1 MFVRQLVNFVM
12 VQQDDGKQ
20 VFLKYMLSHQSSGKF
35 GVLIEKHVV
44 CNGSMSLTEECESNE
59 HYTLADALK
68 LAELC
73 TEFKVVPSTYLEVE
87 NDLHRTAIA

>member
-12 VQQDDGKQ
+12 VQQEDGKQ
-20 VFLKYMLSHQSSGKF
+20 VFLKYMLSHQDAGKF

-44 CNGSMSLTEECESNE
+44 CNGDMNLAEECESNE
-59 HYTLADALK
+59 HYTLPDALK

-73 TEFKVVPSTYLEVE
+73 TKFKVVPSTYPEVE
-87 NDLHRTAIA
+87 NHLHKTAIA

>member
-20 VFLKYMLSHQSSGKF
+20 VFLKYMLSHQDAGKF
-35 GVLIEKHVV
+35 RILIEKHVV
-44 CNGSMSLTEECESNE
+44 CNGNMDLAEKCESNE
-59 HYTLADALK
+59 HYTLLDALR

-73 TEFKVVPSTYLEVE
+73 TEFKVLPSTYPEVE
-87 NDLHRTAIA
+87 NELHKTAIA